1 MQILRYAQDDIPAQ
15 ILRYAQDDIPAQI
28 LRYAQDDIPTQIL
41 RCVQDDI
48 QRAQDDTSRAT
59 EFPMSFD
66 AFSRRAK
73 ANHLVPVWRDC
84 LLDTDTPV
92 TAFAKLREG
101 PFAFLLESAPA
112 GGETWARYTFM
123 GSAPRSAWKLRDG
136 VVEDWTPEL
145 GWHGARTPAQPLDD
159 LDALLRACPPVET
172 PELAGFWSGA
182 VGYFSY
188 DSVRMIERLPSPP
201 PRGDANPDVVFV
213 FTDALVIIDNLR
225 AQARV
230 VVGVALGDDMSE
242 ATLRAEYDRAA
253 GEIERTIAK
262 LRTPLT
268 LPSLDL
274 RSDAPVAAGVSS
286 YQREKFEGDVERIRE
301 YIAAGDVFQVLL
313 ARRIRTPH
321 DFSSVAL
328 YRALRA
334 LNPSPYMY
342 HLVLD
347 GLELVGSSPELLV
360 RVEGPKVT
368 VRPIAG
374 TRPRGL
380 TPEQDAALAD
390 ELYNDEKERAEHVM
404 LVDLG
409 RNDVGRI
416 AEYGSVKV
424 TDYMTVER
432 YSHVFHLVS
441 QVEGTLRPDLD
452 ALDAFRA
459 TFPAGT
465 MTGAPK
471 VRAMEIIDEL
481 EPERRGAYAGAI
493 GYISAGGARMDLAI
507 TIRTCV
513 IADGVASVQT
523 GAGIVMDS
531 VPANEWIET
540 ENKARAML
548 TAIGRVR
555 EAQGH

>member
-1 MQILRYAQDDIPAQ
+1 
-15 ILRYAQDDIPAQI
+15 
-28 LRYAQDDIPTQIL
+28 
-41 RCVQDDI
+41 
-48 QRAQDDTSRAT
+48 
-59 EFPMSFD
+59 MSFD
-66 AFSRRAK
+66 DFRAR
-73 ANHLVPVWRDC
+73 ARAGHLVPVWRDC

-112 GGETWARYTFM
+112 GGETWSRYTFL
-123 GSAPRSAWKLRDG
+123 GSAPRGAWRLLDG
-136 VVEDWTPEL
+136 VVEDWSPEL
-145 GWHGARTPAQPLDD
+145 GWHGRRTPADPLED
-159 LDALLRACPPVET
+159 LNAIVRACPPVEV
-172 PELAGFWSGA
+172 PELGAFWSGA

-188 DSVRMIERLPSPP
+188 DVVRHIEHLPSPP
-201 PRGDANPDVVFV
+201 PRGDAAPDGLFV

-230 VVGVALGDDMSE
+230 VVGVPLGDDTSDD
-242 ATLRAEYDRAA
+242 TLRAAYDLALA
-253 GEIERTIAK
+253 SIERTTAR
-262 LRTPLT
+262 LRTAVT
-268 LPSLDL
+268 LPALDL
-274 RSDAPVAAGVSS
+274 RADAPPATGVSS
-286 YQREKFEGDVERIRE
+286 YERDKFIADVARIKE
-301 YIAAGDVFQVLL
+301 YIVAGDAFQVLL
-313 ARRIRTPH
+313 ARRIRVPH

-347 GLELVGSSPELLV
+347 GVELVGSSPELLV
-360 RVEGPKVT
+360 RVDGGKVT

-374 TRPRGL
+374 TRPRGA
-380 TPEQDAALAD
+380 TPEADAAMAEELAS
-390 ELYNDEKERAEHVM
+390 DEKECAEHVM

-409 RNDVGRI
+409 RNDVGRL
-416 AEYGSVKV
+416 AKYGSVQV

-432 YSHVFHLVS
+432 YSHVLHLVS
-441 QVEGTLRPDLD
+441 QVEGQLREGID

-481 EPERRGAYAGAI
+481 EPERRGAYAGAV
-493 GYISAGGARMDLAI
+493 GYLAAGGARMDLAI

-513 IADGVASVQT
+513 IAGGVASVQA
-523 GAGIVMDS
+523 GAGIVQDS
-531 VPANEWIET
+531 VPELEWAET

-555 EAQGH
+555 EAMARAT